1 MSNTRPMYTFTS
13 SRVMVWGGSA
23 VAVAAMVGYEAAA
36 PSVGRLL
43 ANSISLLGHKTG
55 AGWLSAA

>member
-1 MSNTRPMYTFTS
+1 MYTFTS

-43 ANSISLLGHKTG
+43 ANSISLLGHKTD